1 MGVKRQSLSSNAR
14 SPRSGSNEA
23 ARLRKAKI
31 AAHPTDTA
39 GAPRKSTEQFRFRPS
54 DRNLEV
60 LRAVLDGETKGVARN
75 SIISAT
81 KAKNNFGR
89 ILESVLQGGRV
100 VITKH
105 GMPKAILI
113 SMDEFNQLSGATELA
128 LGTLR
133 EEFDALFGR
142 MQNPGSRRAMKSAFH
157 ASPKVLGKAA
167 VIAARKRG

>member
-1 MGVKRQSLSSNAR
+1 MGVKRRSLSSNAR
-14 SPRSGSNEA
+14 SPLSVSNEP
-23 ARLRKAKI
+23 ARLRRAKI
-31 AAHPTDTA
+31 VAHPADTS
-39 GAPRKSTEQFRFRPS
+39 GEPKKSTEQFRSRPS

-75 SIISAT
+75 SIIRAT

-105 GMPKAILI
+105 DMPKAILI
-113 SMDEFNQLSGATELA
+113 SVDEFNELFGATELA

-133 EEFDALFGR
+133 GEFDALLAG
-142 MQNPGSRRAMKSAFH
+142 MQTPGARGAMKSAFH
-157 ASPKVLGKAA
+157 ASLKELGEAA